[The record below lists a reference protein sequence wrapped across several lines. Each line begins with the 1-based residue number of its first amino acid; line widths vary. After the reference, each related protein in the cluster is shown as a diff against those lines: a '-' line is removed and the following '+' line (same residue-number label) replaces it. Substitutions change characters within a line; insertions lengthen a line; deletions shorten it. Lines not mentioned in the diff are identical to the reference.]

1 MNIVPKLNLNKHP
14 KDCDNLSLNLAKNMM
29 ISGDMSCLTNEP
41 GIENINSI
49 EDMLSERFNSGY
61 KIIGYIPCNNEV
73 VLFVNGVHK
82 GYVDRSDH
90 IFRYR
95 EKDDTLCYFGN
106 NWKWSGGKIKGTFTY
121 NVENDL
127 IVAIAEYGVEN
138 KDIPLKTINLGHF
151 TSDDLNEIEGGDK
164 DILDNQF
171 SISPEV
177 KISKFTEHNYVAGA
191 AYKGWYYIYIRYKI
205 NKNDYT
211 QWFSIGY
218 PIFVDTLI
226 RQEIFRYCYAQ
237 NYTSDITADPLKY
250 LIYKKN
256 TLSDAPDGY
265 CAGFTDSF
273 SNTSDIANESF
284 AFNIVHDENTP
295 QIYPYYQIGVV
306 CASKSY
312 TKSWRTSDILIN
324 STEYKF
330 DIKQLIETDLQ
341 NFIEENYNYFNVRN
355 IINYKNRLYIS
366 NYKEHALNKYITDN
380 ISDYVSLQL
389 YSDEFSYG
397 QNGKNSKLSSI
408 IIYNKNLTDNNSSQ
422 YFVESVIGV
431 SVELP
436 LSVYLNLAKN
446 TRISLYSGNA
456 QSSTYIGEFNV
467 QDVVIEPNDDNKNV
481 QKYCRIKYTKNGTT
495 GYITSDAFV
504 KITDDEYSFFS
515 IPLGDMIM
523 SSAIGITDP
532 NNNFIERRKLSTL
545 LPGEVYNFFIHFVD
559 KYGHVTNGYRIDN
572 SNFVKIDGEND
583 NKHYTIL
590 KCYLSTRGNGLVYIA
605 VPEDATMASIY
616 KNIVENNETYRAF
629 RVYSE
634 GELSDEVFNYGAV
647 DLKNALIKEYGKLLT
662 DEKYNYLKAFQC
674 FNNATDWF
682 FGTYINNNN
691 ERLFRVPDKKY
702 AESVSLI
709 QYYLNIS
716 CKKLP
721 DGYIGWFISYEKFES
736 IGKVTGFLTRN
747 DFRTNSGVQPKGSA
761 DTILLKTSN
770 QEDSATMMFY
780 SSKFDISD
788 SLQLDYNLLRT
799 EIVQTTGIRE
809 RGEAFTNEIPDYNRV
824 FRNISTEYCYDYNKA
839 LHTFKKDN
847 IINDSYAMPDY
858 SLIVA
863 NSAKDNRNGLGTAL
877 KIDSIESL
885 FNINDDTN
893 PTEKTISVY
902 IATLYNHTTNLYM
915 SKNKELIRITE
926 IFYEPKQVTGIHTGL
941 NGYITYDGVI
951 VYENPGLY
959 FNTTDHI
966 ARRRHGVSSRY
977 YPENADGSY
986 PIVKNNIP
994 IANYIQFPCYDNYFY
1009 ESKRFNN
1016 APQPYEF
1023 AIAGTDT
1030 SKEEDKSF
1038 WAGEIVE
1045 PKNSIDLFAN
1055 TQGSADDFNIKKY
1068 GNYREDILSVE
1079 QYDKTVRRSNV
1090 IQDESRINAWR
1101 TFPVEGYKNITENKG
1116 IITNLIGIGTY
1127 ILVHTEHSLFMFNG
1141 DSTLKTQDKNIQ
1153 LSQPDAFDTN
1163 YVEVFTSDHG
1173 YGGLQDDLSFIV
1185 DQFGYIFYN
1194 NDFRQLF
1201 QFDNGKLNIIDQDII
1216 LWLKKVNPRNVR
1228 FANDKFNK
1236 RILIKFDYG
1245 NSDNVKADVI
1255 SYHYDNGGF
1264 VSLHD
1269 YYFTDAF
1276 NTKTKLYLLNKVN
1289 SDTSDRVY
1297 RFREKDEYGVIPIA
1311 IRNLK
1316 TPSKFYVNPNG
1327 TYASYI
1333 NVIIN
1338 SEYEVIKLLEF
1349 IKYKL
1354 RKVADTAKTDFAY
1367 SPVEDMQVPYAGD
1380 FIRIYNDLCDTGFV
1394 DVSVEVYNPGD
1405 YKKPWFELGNWNFNY
1420 FRNNIDKIVPNSKDI
1435 YTRIYGNFFIIQFRF
1450 TNKDKLRIEFENLD
1464 GSVVKNRQL

>member
-29 ISGDMSCLTNEP
+29 ISGDISCLTNEP

-82 GYVDRSDH
+82 GYVDKSDH

-151 TSDDLNEIEGGDK
+151 ASDDSNEIEGGDK

-226 RQEIFRYCYAQ
+226 RQEIFRYCYPQ
-237 NYTSDITADPLKY
+237 KHELSVTNTPFTY
-250 LIYKKN
+250 LMPKEN
-256 TLSDAPDGY
+256 TLTAAPDGY

-284 AFNIVHDENTP
+284 AFNIVHDENIP
-295 QIYPYYQIGVV
+295 QIYSYYQIGVV

-341 NFIEENYNYFNVRN
+341 SFIEENYNYFNVRN

-366 NYKEHALNKYITDN
+366 NYKEHALNKYIADD
-380 ISDYVSLQL
+380 ISEYISLSL
-389 YSDEFSYG
+389 HNEEFSYV
-397 QNGKNSKLSSI
+397 QDGKNPKLTTIS
-408 IIYNKNLTDNNSSQ
+408 IYNTKTNNNIAQ
-422 YFVESVIGV
+422 YFVESVVGV
-431 SVELP
+431 SRTIP
-436 LSVYLNLAKN
+436 LSVYLNVDGE
-446 TRISLYSGNA
+446 TRISLLNA
-456 QSSTYIGEFNV
+456 DNDTEFV
-467 QDVVIEPNDDNKNV
+467 GWFKAKDIKIEPNNTNESIPD
-481 QKYCRIKYTKNGTT
+481 YCRIRYNSNQ
-495 GYITSDAFV
+495 YINKKAFY
-504 KITDDEYSFFS
+504 KIADNEYGSYNE
-515 IPLGDMIM
+515 IPLEDMII
-523 SSAIGITDP
+523 ATAVGLTDP
-532 NNNFIERRKLSTL
+532 NNNFVKRKELPTL
-545 LPGEVYNFFIHFVD
+545 IPGEVYNFFIHFVD
-559 KYGHVTNGYRIDN
+559 KYGHVTNGYRINND
-572 SNFVKIDGEND
+572 NFVKISGSDI
-583 NKHYTIL
+583 HYSVLRIS
-590 KCYLSTRGNGLVYIA
+590 KEQFGNHVFYYVA
-605 VPEDATMASIY
+605 VPEDITMKDIY
-616 KNIVENNETYRAF
+616 KNI
-629 RVYSE
+629 SE
-634 GELSDEVFNYGAV
+634 GGTYSVYNDYDNGVLSNEATFTQE
-647 DLKNALIKEYGKLLT
+647 DLKNCLIQSYGKLLT

-674 FNNATDWF
+674 FNNATNNF
-682 FGTYINNNN
+682 FGTYINNNG
-691 ERLFRVPDKKY
+691 ERLFRVPDTKY
-702 AESVSLI
+702 KPSLSLMR
-709 QYYLNIS
+709 YTLNAN

-721 DGYIGWFISYEKFES
+721 TDYIGWFISYEKFES
-736 IGKVTGFLTRN
+736 LGKVTGFLTRS
-747 DFRTNSGVQPKGSA
+747 DFRTNAGVKIKGQA
-761 DTILLKTSN
+761 DTYDHYTAN
-770 QEDSATMMFY
+770 QDDGSMMFFY

-788 SLQLDYNLLRT
+788 SLQLDYNILKT
-799 EIVQTTGIRE
+799 EFIQTTHTGDV
-809 RGEAFTNEIPDYNRV
+809 GNAFTAELPNYDRQ
-824 FRNISTEYCYDYNKA
+824 FRNIITKYCYDYNKA
-839 LHTFKKDN
+839 LSYFNADN
-847 IINDSYAMPDY
+847 LINDVYAIPKY

-863 NSAKDNRNGLGTAL
+863 NSAKDDRAGLGTGL
-877 KIDSIESL
+877 QIESIDNL
-885 FNINDDTN
+885 FNVNTSYTDTD
-893 PTEKTISVY
+893 KTISVY

-915 SKNKELIRITE
+915 SKNKELIRISE
-926 IFYEPKQVTGIHTGL
+926 IFYNTGYVENIYKGL
-941 NGYITYDGVI
+941 NGFITYDGVI
-951 VYENPGLY
+951 IYENPGLFY
-959 FNTTDHI
+959 NASDYT
-966 ARRRHGVSSRY
+966 ARRRRGVSSRY
-977 YPENADGSY
+977 YPEKLSSHVYATNG
-986 PIVKNNIP
+986 NIP
-994 IANYIQFPCYDNYFY
+994 MANYVQFPCYDTYFY
-1009 ESKRFNN
+1009 ESKQLNN
-1016 APQPYEF
+1016 APQAYEF
-1023 AIAGTDT
+1023 PIVGLT
-1030 SKEEDKSF
+1030 SEDFNAKSF
-1038 WAGEIVE
+1038 WVGKLVE

-1055 TQGSADDFNIKKY
+1055 PQGSADDFNIKKY

-1116 IITNLIGIGTY
+1116 IITNLVGIGTY

-1141 DSTLKTQDKNIQ
+1141 DSTLKTEDKNIQ

-1173 YGGLQDDLSFIV
+1173 YGGLQDDLSFVV

-1201 QFDNGKLNIIDQDII
+1201 QFDNGKLNIIDQDIV

-1245 NSDNVKADVI
+1245 NTDDVKADVI

-1289 SDTSDRVY
+1289 SNASDKVY
-1297 RFREKDEYGVIPIA
+1297 RFREKDEYGVIPSA

-1354 RKVADTAKTDFAY
+1354 RKIADTAKTDFAY